1 MIYLGWIRESDLKTI
16 HVTHEI
22 MGKPQKQSVYN
33 GSRMNPRT
41 QSYDSQLDP

>member
-1 MIYLGWIRESDLKTI
+1 MYI
-16 HVTHEI
+16 THEI

-33 GSRMNPRT
+33 GSQMNPPT